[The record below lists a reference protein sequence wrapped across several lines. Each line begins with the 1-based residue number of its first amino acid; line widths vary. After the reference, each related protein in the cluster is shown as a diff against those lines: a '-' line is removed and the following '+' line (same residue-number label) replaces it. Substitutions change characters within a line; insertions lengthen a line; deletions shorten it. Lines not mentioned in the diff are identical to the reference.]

1 MRSFS
6 TIFSDEDLI
15 PKRKDSQR
23 SSSQECLLGFLR
35 MLHILAGSSKIF
47 EDSMFLFQQ

>member
-6 TIFSDEDLI
+6 RIFSHEDLI

-23 SSSQECLLGFLR
+23 SSSQECLLGFVRILN
-35 MLHILAGSSKIF
+35 ILAGSFKIF
-47 EDSMFLFQQ
+47 KDSMFLFQQ